1 MRFSLDLAVHTLSL
15 KSTFCLVKDSGIATN
30 SFLIIF
36 QREGKVSTLI
46 FVLSMTCFVEFDFV
60 FNVAAPYMLFVVLT
74 LGRN

>member
-1 MRFSLDLAVHTLSL
+1 MEWLS
-15 KSTFCLVKDSGIATN
+15 N

-36 QREGKVSTLI
+36 KREGKVSTLI

-60 FNVAAPYMLFVVLT
+60 FNVEAPYMLFVVLT